1 MVEEIEAKRGDPPE
15 GMDEWPE
22 IDQASLPIRV
32 PDDIIYKLLRQELV
46 KNACRNRGYILDG
59 YPRTYEDAQWCFL
72 NKPIKRDEET
82 GEIIEEEEE
91 ELEEG

>member
-1 MVEEIEAKRGDPPE
+1 MAEDIEAKRGEPAE
-15 GMDEWPE
+15 GEEWPE
-22 IDQASLPIRV
+22 IDLATLPIRV
-32 PDDIIYKLLRQELV
+32 PEDIIYKLLRQELV

-59 YPRTYEDAQWCFL
+59 YPRCFEDAQHCFL

-82 GEIIEEEEE
+82 GEIIDEEEE